1 MVGYVLRHPSQE
13 LTYIKLDPMTDVVK
27 NENDQSKLRLIWSE
41 KASSTMHFSITS
53 DREAWKRFTLVADG
67 VMAAASC

>member
-1 MVGYVLRHPSQE
+1 
-13 LTYIKLDPMTDVVK
+13 MTDVVK

-41 KASSTMHFSITS
+41 KALSTMHFSIAS